1 MRTPTCWLQPIW
13 KIWFKTGIF
22 PKQGCHLDIMSIRY
36 IPVVTSHGSFKE
48 NFPMANSNQ
57 KLLATLIGLW
67 ICVIDNLLLQSQIPL
82 QQKRRH
88 EDMRTQYP
96 ASQLMSKMIIQPTFC
111 RYDTSKNRTW
121 NLLSIDSFSNSVGKT
136 NSSRSLKIQNF
147 PWDPLAWMFHINSG
161 ESQKGSLKHMRFSSQ
176 TFVCHP
182 SDCHCWLYRDDLH
195 RGTLPKLVAMVGQ
208 RISTHKQKIT
218 RNGETWKVP
227 SNGKQ
232 FAFNGL

>member
-1 MRTPTCWLQPIW
+1 MDLSR
-13 KIWFKTGIF
+13 K
-22 PKQGCHLDIMSIRY
+22 
-36 IPVVTSHGSFKE
+36 
-48 NFPMANSNQ
+48 NFPWNFSNP

-67 ICVIDNLLLQSQIPL
+67 ICDIENLLLQSQIPL
-82 QQKRRH
+82 QQTSKQQKRRH

-96 ASQLMSKMIIQPTFC
+96 TKQLISKMIILSTFC

-136 NSSRSLKIQNF
+136 NARSLKIQNF
-147 PWDPLAWMFHINSG
+147 PWDPLTWIFHINSG
-161 ESQKGSLKHMRFSSQ
+161 ESQKGSLQHMRFSSQ

-182 SDCHCWLYRDDLH
+182 SDCHCWFYRDDLH

-208 RISTHKQKIT
+208 RISTHKQKMT
-218 RNGETWKVP
+218 SNGEEWKVP